1 MKKNSLVRYIGG
13 QDKAGKKVFKL
24 DPNQIYTVK
33 HVCKGKFADG
43 KKDAL
48 ILEECGDYGFL
59 KSMFIEVQPPME
71 VNLESLFKQT
81 KFNILSNL
89 N

>member
-1 MKKNSLVRYIGG
+1 MKKNSLVKYIGG
-13 QDKAGKKVFKL
+13 QDKVGKKIFKL

-33 HVCKGKFADG
+33 SVCKGTFADG

-48 ILEECGDYGFL
+48 ILEECGDYGFS

-71 VNLESLFKQT
+71 VNLESLFKNT
-81 KFNILSNL
+81 RYNILKNL